1 MEILQNANN
10 KDLFIPELDD
20 ERKLKTADPV
30 ASDLLGAL
38 LSVSCFKTTCYK
50 YIYGRKGSTALPGI
64 HAKCVRPSVYILIYF
79 LAL

>member
-10 KDLFIPELDD
+10 KDLFIPELDE

-38 LSVSCFKTTCYK
+38 LSVS
-50 YIYGRKGSTALPGI
+50 
-64 HAKCVRPSVYILIYF
+64 
-79 LAL
+79 

>member
-38 LSVSCFKTTCYK
+38 LSVSYFIKENEENNYFCSKKKEEKLSLESNTLLQY
-50 YIYGRKGSTALPGI
+50 PD
-64 HAKCVRPSVYILIYF
+64 AKSK
-79 LAL
+79 

>member
-10 KDLFIPELDD
+10 KDLFIPELDE

-38 LSVSCFKTTCYK
+38 LSVSWDAKEVS
-50 YIYGRKGSTALPGI
+50 YIVVLPYDYFAGFLPIIGGCLGI
-64 HAKCVRPSVYILIYF
+64 SNR
-79 LAL
+79 